1 MRCVSVP
8 PSYSLF
14 IHLSIYFLFCFTS
27 EEAEEKY
34 GKDKI
39 KVYKTSFTN
48 MYHALTKRK
57 TGTLMKLVC
66 LLPEEKV
73 RRNV

>member
-1 MRCVSVP
+1 MRCVANP
-8 PSYSLF
+8 PSSCPFIYLF
-14 IHLSIYFLFCFTS
+14 SFLFTS

-73 RRNV
+73 RRNI